1 MERVTDPG
9 TASEA
14 WKAAIL
20 PLNYTRALSGRN
32 NRTRTY
38 ISRLSVSTGYKP
50 AALPLSYIPIG
61 GDNENRTR
69 VQTFSLWLYTPV
81 EPFYPQMI
89 GPTLSGKS
97 SRLGVPQLS
106 QAVYHCYTRLGG
118 GPIIPAGPHYFLM
131 VLAR

>member
-1 MERVTDPG
+1 MERVTDPE

-20 PLNYTRALSGRN
+20 PLNYTRVLSGRN

-61 GDNENRTR
+61 GSKENRTP
-69 VQTFSLWLYTPV
+69 VQTFSLWLLMFV
-81 EPFYPQMI
+81 EPFLLPNDRPNSVWQE
-89 GPTLSGKS
+89 LSSWSSPAFTGDQKS
-97 SRLGVPQLS
+97 
-106 QAVYHCYTRLGG
+106 YTRPGG
-118 GPIIPAGPHYFLM
+118 GSLNLRIRI
-131 VLAR
+131 